1 MRGNSNALFT
11 PLNSYL
17 SSPCKYLNPC
27 YNEEHAK
34 YVSRVWNLGEKGRL
48 MGLKNKLMAWSMARR
63 GRPLSATKIIALTF
77 LVLILLGTFLLM
89 LPVSTRD
96 GRGCDFLRALF
107 TATSATCVTGL
118 TPFDTYSQWSGF
130 GQAVLLSLI
139 EIGGLGFMSMA
150 TMFVFLLR
158 KRIGLKQRMVMA
170 QALSLNDMEGVVR
183 LQRTVIFGSLTI
195 EALGAVI
202 LAIYFT
208 PRFGFLRALWLGL
221 FHSVSAFCNAG
232 FDVFGFLE
240 PGASLGTFQ
249 NDPVV
254 LLTLGALVVI
264 GGLGFLVWEEL
275 ASKKPFSRMT
285 VYARLVLATTGALL
299 LTGWILTC
307 VLEWNNPETLGDM
320 SLGGKLLNGLFQ
332 SITLRTAG
340 FAAIDQAKLT
350 EGGKAV
356 SIAIML
362 IGGSS
367 GSTAGGLKTVTFVV
381 LVLFI
386 WSRLRGRSC
395 VCAFKRTIP
404 DSQVLDA
411 MTIFSAMLLLGMF
424 GAVFICATSPVSFTN
439 ALYESIS
446 ALATVGLTAD
456 TTLKLSI
463 PAQYLIILYMYFG
476 RVGILTI
483 SLGFLSGD
491 RAAERFRYAQ
501 TSLLIG

>member
-1 MRGNSNALFT
+1 MSLR
-11 PLNSYL
+11 
-17 SSPCKYLNPC
+17 
-27 YNEEHAK
+27 
-34 YVSRVWNLGEKGRL
+34 
-48 MGLKNKLMAWSMARR
+48 NKLMAWAMKRR
-63 GRPLSATKIIALTF
+63 GRALSPTKIIAVTF
-77 LVLILLGTFLLM
+77 LILILTGAFLLT
-89 LPVSTRD
+89 LPAATRD
-96 GRGCDFLRALF
+96 GQGCDFLRALF

-118 TPFDTYSQWSGF
+118 TPFDTYTQWSGF
-130 GQAVLLSLI
+130 GQGVLLCLI
-139 EIGGLGFMSMA
+139 EVGGLGFMSMA
-150 TMFVFLLR
+150 TLFVFLLR

-183 LQRTVIFGSLTI
+183 LQRTVIFGSLSV
-195 EALGAVI
+195 EALGAAI
-202 LAIYFT
+202 LAAYFT
-208 PRFGFLRALWLGL
+208 PRFGFWRALWLGV

-240 PGASLGTFQ
+240 PGASLMTFQ
-249 NDPVV
+249 DDPLV

-275 ASKKPFSRMT
+275 AERKPLGRMS
-285 VYARLVLATTGALL
+285 VYTRLVLSTTGALL
-299 LTGWILTC
+299 LAGWVLTC
-307 VLEWNNPETLGDM
+307 LLEWNNPDTLGNM
-320 SLGGKLLNGLFQ
+320 PVWEKLLNGLFQ
-332 SITLRTAG
+332 SVTLRTAG
-340 FAAIDQAKLT
+340 FAAVDQGKLT

-356 SIAIML
+356 SMVIML

-386 WSRLRGRSC
+386 WARLRGRST
-395 VCAFKRTIP
+395 VCAFRRTIP
-404 DSQVLDA
+404 ASQVLDA
-411 MTIFSAMLLLGMF
+411 MTIAMAMLILAMF
-424 GAVFICATSPVSFTN
+424 GAVFICATSPVGFTN
-439 ALYESIS
+439 ALYEAIS

-456 TTLKLSI
+456 TTLRLSV

-483 SLGFLSGD
+483 SLGFLTGD